1 MSAEEN
7 QIVASIAPFSLRLRS
22 LLGVYGKDWLRYSR
36 QIGAP
41 GREYLAVCNR
51 GEALEAAPSGE
62 GYRCQWQW
70 TSTLRA
76 PCVVPHLGLR
86 LMRRAIS
93 DHAITR
99 AAAPAA
105 LLQDKPD
112 VSFVIGHRGTAR
124 LAQLQATLE
133 SIAAQQG
140 VSLECIVVEQDIE
153 RTAQAALP
161 PWVRYVH
168 TPPSSPDAAYC
179 RSWGFNVGAR
189 HARGRLLVL
198 HDNDMLV
205 PQDYAASLLK
215 HFDDGHE
222 VINLKRFVFYLSE
235 QHTAKYLA
243 GEAGLLDWP
252 PDSIV
257 QNLEA
262 GGSVA
267 IGIEAYQRIGGM
279 DESFIG
285 WGGEDNEF
293 WERAQT
299 LRVWPYA
306 YLPIVHLWHS
316 MQPGKEAHDNPA
328 LKHYRKLS
336 AIPASERIAQLLQ
349 IEAGQMRGP
358 ARSAVRAS

>member
-1 MSAEEN
+1 
-7 QIVASIAPFSLRLRS
+7 VAPIAASTSRLRS
-22 LLGVYGKDWLRYSR
+22 LLGVYSKDWLRYR
-36 QIGAP
+36 RRIDAP
-41 GREYLAVCNR
+41 GRDYLAVCNR
-51 GEALEAAPSGE
+51 GEALEVAPSGE
-62 GYRCQWQW
+62 GYRCLWQW

-76 PCVVPHLGLR
+76 PAVVPGLGLR
-86 LMRRAIS
+86 LMRRALS
-93 DHAITR
+93 DHPIAR
-99 AAAPAA
+99 SAAPAA
-105 LLQDKPD
+105 LALGNVD
-112 VSFVIGHRGTAR
+112 VSFVIGHRGAAR

-133 SIAAQQG
+133 SIAAQQQ
-140 VSLECIVVEQDIE
+140 VSVECIVVEQDVE
-153 RTAQAALP
+153 RTAAAALP

-168 TPPSSPDAAYC
+168 TPSPSPDMPYC
-179 RSWGFNVGAR
+179 RSWAFNVGAR

-205 PQDYAASLLK
+205 SHDYAAALLK
-215 HFDDGHE
+215 HFEAGCE
-222 VINLKRFVFYLSE
+222 VINLKRFIFYLS
-235 QHTAKYLA
+235 QPHTAAYLA
-243 GEAGLLDWP
+243 GTASLLDAAP
-252 PDSIV
+252 EAIV

-262 GGSVA
+262 GGSIA
-267 IGIEAYQRIGGM
+267 IGREAYHRIGGM

-316 MQPGKEAHDNPA
+316 MQPGKEKHDNPA
-328 LKHYRKLS
+328 LQLYRKLS